1 MRTVASAFA
10 DHGPR
15 GFGLLQRDRNFDH
28 YLDGVRYDLRPS
40 LWVEPLGDWGEG
52 SVQLVE
58 IPTDDEIHDNIVAM
72 WVPKQPATAGT
83 QLARQAAPERRAQ
96 VRRRIPGRSARRA
109 AFGVRPRAILWASS
123 GTFSDVF
130 TEAVPDSV
138 PGHWRALFDFTAA
151 GPGDVDMRL
160 YLRSATSTLSETW
173 LYRYRPF

>member
-1 MRTVASAFA
+1 M
-10 DHGPR
+10 
-15 GFGLLQRDRNFDH
+15 
-28 YLDGVRYDLRPS
+28 
-40 LWVEPLGDWGEG
+40 
-52 SVQLVE
+52 
-58 IPTDDEIHDNIVAM
+58 
-72 WVPKQPATAGT
+72 
-83 QLARQAAPERRAQ
+83 
-96 VRRRIPGRSARRA
+96 
-109 AFGVRPRAILWASS
+109 RPRAILWASS